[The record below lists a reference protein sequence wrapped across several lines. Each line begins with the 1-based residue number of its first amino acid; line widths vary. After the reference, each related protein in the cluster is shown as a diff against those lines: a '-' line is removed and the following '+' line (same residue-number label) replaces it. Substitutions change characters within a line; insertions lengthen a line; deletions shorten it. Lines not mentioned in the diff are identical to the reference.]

1 MHRAIKSL
9 FRKGE
14 ANITKILCLAI
25 GLAFGLTMLSEV
37 IYEHSYDNFVPGLED
52 TYLVGE
58 NYKMKGEDWKNFTQC
73 SGAHAPGIKS
83 VCPEVEAATRFTW
96 MSESATFVTED
107 KKELKGNVFLCDSS
121 FFDIFPRKILFGEDP
136 KTGLNESG
144 KAYISE
150 SLYKTIGEDIIGKTV
165 SMKIDNRLQLNIVG
179 VFQDIP
185 ENTSLPD
192 MDILMAMPTALKIWG
207 WDSPN
212 NLVGND
218 RYIGYVRLRQGTN
231 PDNLQGRMDQWIKDK
246 IGKQLTKGGVDMKL
260 RLDPLKGIVLTS
272 SKNKIMNFAFLGFG
286 IIMLLVS
293 VFNYILLII
302 SSMVNRAKSIATYRC
317 YGADS
322 KDIYKMILSESFL
335 HIFCIALPLAVL
347 IIFGLQNFV
356 QEQIAHSLKSLFPIS
371 TIIICIL
378 ITLIVV
384 IICGLLPGY
393 IYTKIPVT
401 YAYRKYTESK
411 RHWKLALLFVQFML
425 TGFFI
430 CLLTVIGLQY
440 QKLANYDLG
449 FNYKNMLEVGLKG
462 VNKNERERCYQEL
475 KRNPNVASVTWAYQ
489 DFSTGVNGDNVINP
503 ETGEEY
509 MNVRDLFAGGDDFFK
524 TLEIPVLEGKT
535 FTPVA
540 VDSLSKEVMVSET
553 FVKKMEQLAGWKGDA
568 IGKDVYITSHNG
580 LYRIIGIYKD
590 FRTGMLEKEA
600 EEYHTR
606 PSVIYYGTIDS
617 PWTMWL
623 YIRLNN
629 MESEKVQQIQD
640 IVDKTITSNKKT
652 VHLLRMEIGNNY
664 AHLKHVRNSIMLAG
678 TSILIIALIGLIAY
692 IRDEVNRR
700 RSEIAIRS
708 ILGATAGNIQR
719 LFQQYLLYIA
729 IPALLAGSLSA
740 WAVAQHIL
748 EIFSVKI
755 PLTWYLFGGC
765 MLTVLLIVVVMAYL
779 LVRKAAQVNPTEN
792 LRTE

>member
-1 MHRAIKSL
+1 MHRVIKSL

-37 IYEHSYDNFVPGLED
+37 IYERSYDNFVPGLED

-58 NYKMKGEDWKNFTQC
+58 NFKMKGEDWKDFSQC

-83 VCPEVEAATRFTW
+83 VCPEVEAATRYTW
-96 MSESATFVTED
+96 ISESATFVTED
-107 KKELKGNVFLCDSS
+107 KTELKGNVFLCDSS
-121 FFDIFPRKILFGEDP
+121 FFDIFPRKILLGEDP

-150 SLYKTIGEDIIGKTV
+150 SLYKTIGKDIIGKIV
-165 SMKIDNRLQLNIVG
+165 SLKTDNRLQLNIVG
-179 VFQDIP
+179 VFQNIP

-192 MDILMAMPTALKIWG
+192 MDIMMAMPTALKIWG

-212 NLVGND
+212 NVIGND
-218 RYIGYVRLRQGTN
+218 RYLGYVRLRHGTN
-231 PDNLQGRMDQWIKDK
+231 PDDLQGRMDQWINEKA
-246 IGKQLTKGGVDMKL
+246 GKQLTDSGVDMKL
-260 RLDPLKGIVLTS
+260 RLDPLKGIVLQS
-272 SKNKIMNFAFLGFG
+272 SKNRTMNFAFLGFG

-322 KDIYKMILSESFL
+322 KDIYKMILAESFL

-356 QEQIAHSLKSLFPIS
+356 QEQIQHSLKSLFPLS
-371 TIIICIL
+371 TIIICLL
-378 ITLIVV
+378 ITLV
-384 IICGLLPGY
+384 IIIVCGLLPGY
-393 IYTKIPVT
+393 IYTKIPIT
-401 YAYRKYTESK
+401 YAYRKYTENK
-411 RHWKLALLFVQFML
+411 RNWKLTLLFVQFML
-425 TGFFI
+425 TGFFV

-440 QKLANYDLG
+440 QKLTNYDLG
-449 FNYKNMLEVGLKG
+449 FNYKNMLEVKLKG

-475 KRNPNVASVTWAYQ
+475 KRNPNVASITWAYQ
-489 DFSTGVNGDNVINP
+489 DFSSSVSGDNVFNP
-503 ETGEEY
+503 ETGEQY
-509 MNVRDLFAGGDDFFK
+509 MNVRDLFSGGDDFFK
-524 TLEIPVLEGKT
+524 TFEIPVLEGKT

-540 VDSLSKEVMVSET
+540 VDSLSREVMVSEN
-553 FVKKMEQLAGWKGDA
+553 FVKKMEELAGWKGDA
-568 IGKDVYITSHNG
+568 IGKDVYVTSHDG
-580 LYRIIGIYKD
+580 PYRIIGIYKD
-590 FRTGMLEKEA
+590 FRTGILEKEA

-617 PWTMWL
+617 PGIMWL

-629 MESEKVQQIQD
+629 MGSEEVRQIQD
-640 IVDKTITSNKKT
+640 TVDKTMTGNKPT
-652 VHLLRMEIGNNY
+652 VYLLNMEIGNNY
-664 AHLKHVRNSIMLAG
+664 AQLKHVRNSVMLAG
-678 TSILIIALIGLIAY
+678 ASILVITLIGLIAY

-708 ILGATAGNIQR
+708 ILGATAGDIQR

-729 IPALLAGSLSA
+729 VPAILAGGLSA
-740 WAVAQHIL
+740 WIVGQHIL

-765 MLTVLLIVVVMAYL
+765 MLTVLIIILALAYF
-779 LVRKAAQVNPTEN
+779 LVQKAIQVNPTEN